1 MERERI
7 MKKAIML
14 LGAAILAAL
23 MLAGCSTSSFE
34 VVSSSSGAT
43 ITAKNAD
50 TDSTGA
56 WDITMNGNGKIVFDA
71 AGLNKGKLQ
80 ISLKDAQTGEEKG
93 SASVSAKE
101 KNEFSINAGE
111 YNAEI
116 SVLELADGK
125 ASLSIEAN

>member
-1 MERERI
+1 M
-7 MKKAIML
+7 
-14 LGAAILAAL
+14 
-23 MLAGCSTSSFE
+23 
-34 VVSSSSGAT
+34 VSSSSGAT

-80 ISLKDAQTGEEKG
+80 ISLKDAQTGEERG

-101 KNEFSINAGE
+101 KNEFTINAGE

>member
-1 MERERI
+1 
-7 MKKAIML
+7 MKKAIL
-14 LGAAILAAL
+14 FIVAAVLAAM

-50 TDSTGA
+50 TDSTGT

-80 ISLKDAQTGEEKG
+80 ITLKDAQTGEGKG
-93 SASVSAKE
+93 SASVSANE
-101 KNEFSINAGE
+101 KNTFSINAGE